1 MVIAWDPNFET
12 LIDPSIACSEGEAPL
27 YPPVE
32 CGEYVLSRFD
42 ASFSYR
48 N

>member
-12 LIDPSIACSEGEAPL
+12 LIDPSIACCEGETSL
-27 YPPVE
+27 YPPIQ
-32 CGEYVLSRFD
+32 CGEYVLSRLD
-42 ASFSYR
+42 SSFSYR